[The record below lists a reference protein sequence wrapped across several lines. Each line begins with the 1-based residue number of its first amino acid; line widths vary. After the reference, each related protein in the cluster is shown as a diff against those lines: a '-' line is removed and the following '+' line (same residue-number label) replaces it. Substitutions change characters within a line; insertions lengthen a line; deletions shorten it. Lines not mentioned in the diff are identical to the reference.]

1 MTFLIRLSLGL
12 VALLLFLLAALF
24 VPLPAK
30 ADPLQKKCLAE
41 AMYFEARDQGWRGM
55 MAVGVVIKNRVA
67 DPRYPDNICS
77 VVRQGKYWRGNPVKH
92 KCQFSYYCDG
102 KHERPAEKKA
112 WQEATDIA
120 GILMSTEVVMAG
132 LENVTHYH
140 AITVQPPWAMV
151 LKRKQR
157 IGEHV
162 FYAKR

>member
-92 KCQFSYYCDG
+92 KCQFSAIIATG
-102 KHERPAEKKA
+102 STSGPPKRRHGTRPPTLQA
-112 WQEATDIA
+112 
-120 GILMSTEVVMAG
+120 
-132 LENVTHYH
+132 
-140 AITVQPPWAMV
+140 
-151 LKRKQR
+151 
-157 IGEHV
+157 
-162 FYAKR
+162 F